1 MLRRSG
7 KRHDAPCTSADKAHL
22 TFAHGIGNKSERDVL
37 LAGVDRPRLCN
48 QGGSYAA
55 NEAIPLRRSRP
66 AAAGAPPPPDEPTTD
81 GGSG

>member
-55 NEAIPLRRSRP
+55 NEAIPLPAIKAGRRRRP
-66 AAAGAPPPPDEPTTD
+66 SPAR
-81 GGSG
+81 